1 MITITAEQ
9 LAAAAAWAET
19 GEDMADVTLRA
30 DDRMLLVSQ
39 GDEYAAFDTGGEPG
53 SEEYLQAAPL
63 DAETPA
69 TPDAPVA
76 TVAGVMNRLAR
87 IPMDTGVWC
96 ENAEAG
102 PGLVTEI
109 IPGWGPAGQVM
120 IR

>member
-53 SEEYLQAAPL
+53 APAAPL
-63 DAETPA
+63 G
-69 TPDAPVA
+69 
-76 TVAGVMNRLAR
+76 TVAGVMNRLAQ
-87 IPMDTGVWC
+87 IPVGTEVWC
-96 ENAEAG
+96 ENAETG
-102 PGLVTEI
+102 PGPVTEI
-109 IPGWGPAGQVM
+109 IPGWGPAGQVL